1 MSVERIR
8 GETGDRM
15 VQAALLK
22 LIPGEPGWGWAGP
35 ATDLGVTTYRSDWRR
50 RMRSALE
57 AAFEE
62 LLKDPA
68 TPPQPSAAESET
80 Q

>member
-1 MSVERIR
+1 
-8 GETGDRM
+8 
-15 VQAALLK
+15 
-22 LIPGEPGWGWAGP
+22 
-35 ATDLGVTTYRSDWRR
+35 LGVTTYRSDWRR

-68 TPPQPSAAESET
+68 TPPSQDTGEPK
-80 Q
+80 

>member
-1 MSVERIR
+1 
-8 GETGDRM
+8 
-15 VQAALLK
+15 
-22 LIPGEPGWGWAGP
+22 
-35 ATDLGVTTYRSDWRR
+35 
-50 RMRSALE
+50 MRSALE